1 MILEQLQIIKKFGSS
16 KESDV
21 SMEDIQKKEKELG
34 VYLPTALKE
43 FYLTFHRDDPI
54 FSSVL
59 YFLPLDELKV
69 IERGR
74 CGKTYRILAFIDHTK
89 SKIIPNSRYIG
100 FLTGDDME
108 DEPQLLKCDTQ
119 CTDYIEWFDYTQFSS
134 WLLSKV
140 AWQQIFASPN
150 VIDAEGRISTE
161 KTLSSSKQEK
171 YSVIHKYQN
180 ETYMITKSGN
190 LLMMKYADD
199 AAHIAVPS
207 QKVEQIE
214 QYMQEFG
221 LTYTWKK
228 RNGVDVPR
236 PSTRPPVKKRPLK
249 SIQTAIDLALDFLG
263 LPKGGLTEAT
273 VVEAEQRLGFTF
285 PLPLREAYL
294 QIPTELLHHP
304 DRLFPPKE
312 LAWDKQN
319 KLFFFAGD
327 QGEPEYAI
335 EDSSPIVFL
344 KNPLSGDWG
353 EWTLLDSFLAGEI
366 LWNTMC
372 NEERGVTLTEFPEC
386 SKYALG
392 PKGKLGKYLKAVV
405 PSVTKGGRRQLYTT
419 PSHDILVLRDDD
431 MGSTYLASVGNEP
444 LERLE
449 QEAKIE
455 LSWL

>member
-1 MILEQLQIIKKFGSS
+1 MFIGYSIIG
-16 KESDV
+16 
-21 SMEDIQKKEKELG
+21 
-34 VYLPTALKE
+34 
-43 FYLTFHRDDPI
+43 
-54 FSSVL
+54 
-59 YFLPLDELKV
+59 
-69 IERGR
+69 
-74 CGKTYRILAFIDHTK
+74 C
-89 SKIIPNSRYIG
+89 
-100 FLTGDDME
+100 
-108 DEPQLLKCDTQ
+108 
-119 CTDYIEWFDYTQFSS
+119 
-134 WLLSKV
+134 LLS
-140 AWQQIFASPN
+140 QFIPSPIHAGGLRYHGMSPL
-150 VIDAEGRISTE
+150 VSEACHEGLVKAVSYDQTSTFE
-161 KTLSSSKQEK
+161 AG
-171 YSVIHKYQN
+171 V
-180 ETYMITKSGN
+180 
-190 LLMMKYADD
+190 LLARTEG
-199 AAHIAVPS
+199 IVPAPES
-207 QKVEQIE
+207 CHAIKA
-214 QYMQEFG
+214 
-221 LTYTWKK
+221 
-228 RNGVDVPR
+228 
-236 PSTRPPVKKRPLK
+236 
-249 SIQTAIDLALDFLG
+249 AIDLALDFLG

-405 PSVTKGGRRQLYTT
+405 PSVTKGGLRQLYTT